1 MSEVI
6 RGFSDQPTTSRLNR
20 SSTKARYSQPLSV
33 HRYVMSDV
41 QTRFGAV
48 GVKFLA
54 IRIAATLPGQIAAD
68 TDVEVNFGENA
79 CTVKKENAPEL
90 LSLIRWVVIN
100 MLRLDNTQTSF
111 VRKKFS
117 KRQKRKVANCNEDIM
132 RSIFGIQS

>member
-1 MSEVI
+1 
-6 RGFSDQPTTSRLNR
+6 
-20 SSTKARYSQPLSV
+20 
-33 HRYVMSDV
+33 MSDV

-48 GVKFLA
+48 DVKFLA

-132 RSIFGIQS
+132 RSIFGIQSL